1 MRKMLVIDAR
11 YEGGSGLEWREA
23 EAENQGCYFSRESLS
38 YLDLTDAQNIG
49 VGKLSVLQIA
59 T

>member
-1 MRKMLVIDAR
+1 MLVIDAR